1 MAKKNQPEVSI
12 KLLIK
17 RNLMDIVEIEKAS
30 CFINDPDF
38 GKIQSNTCWSSSS
51 FTSFVRK
58 KNTFSYIISEN
69 NKIVG
74 FVLIENLPSETV
86 IEKIVVHPKNRRNG
100 HGTAMINHLI
110 NKKFTNK
117 LVYYCM
123 ENDDDSIKFFSKKKF
138 KSKLEKKYFS
148 SDTDAIKFTMEIEN
162 EEKD

>member
-1 MAKKNQPEVSI
+1 MAKKNQTEINI

-17 RNLMDIVEIEKAS
+17 RNLMDVVEIEKAS

-38 GKIQSNTCWSSSS
+38 GKVQSNSSWSSSS

-74 FVLIENLPSETV
+74 FVLIENFPAETV
-86 IEKIVVHPKNRRNG
+86 IEKIVVHPNNRRKG
-100 HGTAMINHLI
+100 YGTAMINHLI

-117 LVYYCM
+117 LICFCM

-148 SDTDAIKFTMEIEN
+148 SDVDAIKFTLEIED
-162 EEKD
+162 EKKD